1 MPPANAVILKVFQ
14 EVFRRSASSSVFL
27 KRFSIIM
34 RAILRYLAMDIAVF
48 PVNFKRLNKGII
60 KIMDE
65 KISLDAI
72 AAYGDAYAD
81 KVSRGFFS
89 SRSRINGAEILSLC
103 DVPQINMFVIRELRV
118 TWREETKK
126 IRSPYF
132 DYDQPEVK
140 EALDNLMAVLSNH
153 ISVAQE
159 YFVPLLKKSVRQT
172 LLLIFNPYDFFSLL
186 VTGNNNRVQ
195 LQQFKEEIRYL
206 KINSAPL
213 ARLVQKLEERN
224 MTEISGNEAFAILDQ
239 ILEEV
244 GFTPEDVDEHIRQFS
259 KTLPLDPSA
268 FFVTKG
274 EGEAPVERQQAQKA
288 ERRLIVDEP
297 IPLRQGAEIKPVLND
312 RIKTEQRPP
321 VYSNFQRIEKIKD
334 HLTINQKFMFTK
346 VLFFGDF
353 ESFSRAVDEIDQLP
367 DMQAALQYLEAQ
379 SSNWDRES
387 REFHEFMEM
396 VEKRFG

>member
-1 MPPANAVILKVFQ
+1 
-14 EVFRRSASSSVFL
+14 
-27 KRFSIIM
+27 
-34 RAILRYLAMDIAVF
+34 
-48 PVNFKRLNKGII
+48 
-60 KIMDE
+60 MDE

-81 KVSRGFFS
+81 KVSRSFFS
-89 SRSRINGAEILSLC
+89 SKTRINGSEILSLC
-103 DVPQINMFVIRELRV
+103 DVPQINMFVIRELRI

-140 EALDNLMAVLSNH
+140 EALDNLMAVLSNN
-153 ISVAQE
+153 ISVKQE
-159 YFVPLLKKSVRQT
+159 YFVPLLKKAVRQT
-172 LLLIFNPYDFFSLL
+172 LLLVFNPYDFFSIL
-186 VTGNNNRVQ
+186 VTGNNNRVH
-195 LQQFKEEIRYL
+195 LDQFKEEIKYL
-206 KINSAPL
+206 KINKAPL
-213 ARLVQKLEERN
+213 ARLAQKLEEKN
-224 MTEISGNEAFAILDQ
+224 IKEVSGNEAFAILDQ

-244 GFTPEDVDEHIRQFS
+244 SFAPEDVDQHIQQFS

-268 FFVTKG
+268 FFGAK
-274 EGEAPVERQQAQKA
+274 EEAPQKSAPVEREQKT

-297 IPLRQGAEIKPVLND
+297 IPFRQSTEMKPVLND
-312 RIKTEQRPP
+312 RIKTEQRPQ
-321 VYSNFQRIEKIKD
+321 VYSNFQRIPKIKD

-367 DMQAALQYLEAQ
+367 DMEAALQYLETQ